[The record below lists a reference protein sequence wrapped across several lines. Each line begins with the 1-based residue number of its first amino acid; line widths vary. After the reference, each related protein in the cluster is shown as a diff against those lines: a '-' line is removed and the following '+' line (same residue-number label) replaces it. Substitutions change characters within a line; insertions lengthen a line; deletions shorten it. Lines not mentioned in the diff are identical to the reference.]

1 MTCVEDSKIGTTTE
15 KAGRAGKKLYA
26 TWQNEMRMRGFQIRN
41 GEKNMNSV
49 QQR

>member
-26 TWQNEMRMRGFQIRN
+26 TCGKM
-41 GEKNMNSV
+41 K
-49 QQR
+49 